1 MANLFT
7 SINTICNRRESL
19 GTVVYKL
26 SISAVW
32 FWAGSFITALH
43 STLSVSAA
51 PESTTRTKAD
61 GQLAHVFCAGGK
73 GDNSSYRRVAVFCIC
88 KADKA
93 ANIATSYRLKV
104 ANCTGAEAKV
114 EYQEKH
120 LEMGEFIDSMLTGLR
135 G

>member
-26 SISAVW
+26 SILAVW

-51 PESTTRTKAD
+51 PESTTMCSV
-61 GQLAHVFCAGGK
+61 LAGKETTLHITGRQSFVFIRQIK
-73 GDNSSYRRVAVFCIC
+73 WQIWPLL
-88 KADKA
+88 
-93 ANIATSYRLKV
+93 IEKV
-104 ANCTGAEAKV
+104 
-114 EYQEKH
+114 Y
-120 LEMGEFIDSMLTGLR
+120 D
-135 G
+135 

>member
-1 MANLFT
+1 MANLFAN
-7 SINTICNRRESL
+7 IKTICNRRESL

-51 PESTTRTKAD
+51 PESTTRTEAD

-73 GDNSSYRRVAVFCIC
+73 GDNSSYNRTAVFCIY

-93 ANIATSYRLKV
+93 ANIATSYRENVRLKV
-104 ANCTGAEAKV
+104 ANCTGTEAK
-114 EYQEKH
+114 
-120 LEMGEFIDSMLTGLR
+120 
-135 G
+135 

>member
-73 GDNSSYRRVAVFCIC
+73 GDNSSYRRAAVFCIC